1 MAEEIVVSETP
12 QIETTREVTNSAIA
26 FDTDTRVGKIKL
38 FNALNS
44 AESLS
49 DSHVGRLTLQG
60 LILQSGNRLD
70 QVTGEIT
77 PAKFTTFIT
86 ESGAYF
92 SQSDGIARSAENL
105 IAAFGDD
112 FASEPLTIE
121 FGTKQLQGGR
131 TMKYFYLVN

>member
-1 MAEEIVVSETP
+1 MAEEIVVAETP
-12 QIETTREVTNSAIA
+12 QIESTREVTNSAFA
-26 FDTDTRVGKIKL
+26 FDTDTRAGKIKL

-49 DSHVGRLTLQG
+49 DSHVDRLTLQG
-60 LILQSGNRLD
+60 LIVQSGNRLD

>member
-1 MAEEIVVSETP
+1 MAEEIVVAETP

-26 FDTDTRVGKIKL
+26 FDTDTRAGKIKL

-49 DSHVGRLTLQG
+49 DSHVDRLTLQG
-60 LILQSGNRLD
+60 LIVQSGNRLD